1 MILFEFSYGATAL
14 YTGDFRLTKEDW
26 NSFAA
31 LRVSR
36 EQATLKRIDA
46 LYFDSTFCTE
56 ESRRI
61 LPRDDCKLFTIL
73 TIKWWLA
80 QTKSKVLIWSYG
92 SYGHE
97 FGHEFM
103 LRSIWKE
110 LKMKIHV
117 TEDRMKTYESCGRR
131 FSEFATTDPSATRVH
146 ACVYWDHGEESEKPS
161 SKQVLGCP
169 GCPSEDKNVMVIKLS
184 MKWFKMQQAAM
195 NLENPLVRVTERRF
209 TRIQYS
215 CHSSLSEVEDAF
227 RILRPR
233 RADPNV
239 V

>member
-80 QTKSKVLIWSYG
+80 QTKSKVLIWSYAMDT
-92 SYGHE
+92 SLDTSLY
-97 FGHEFM
+97 
-103 LRSIWKE
+103 
-110 LKMKIHV
+110 
-117 TEDRMKTYESCGRR
+117 RMKTYESCGRR